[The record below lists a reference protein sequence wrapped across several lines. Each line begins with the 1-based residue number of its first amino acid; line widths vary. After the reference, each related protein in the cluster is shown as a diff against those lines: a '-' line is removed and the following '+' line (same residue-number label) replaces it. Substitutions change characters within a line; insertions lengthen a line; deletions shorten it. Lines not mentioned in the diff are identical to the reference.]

1 MGAVSKPPD
10 ADTMAKMAATNPK
23 AAQQM
28 QAMQAMQASGPIVYA
43 RNFAVMTGVHS
54 GVSHLLLK
62 VRGKEDLQGRYALF
76 SIKDVCCYITIHSS
90 FVIQNRVLFCL
101 SWKLGSPV
109 MSPLTFHLPVCG
121 DASCDTL
128 LAHAPPPTPTP
139 TNQPTKKKYGRV
151 VLLRIRFRPRI
162 RCWCSGSAG
171 RYELLFLACN
181 LQAHAKSMPPF
192 FVD

>member
-76 SIKDVCCYITIHSS
+76 SFYKGCLLLYYDSLILRHPESC
-90 FVIQNRVLFCL
+90 RVLYVL
-101 SWKLGSPV
+101 
-109 MSPLTFHLPVCG
+109 
-121 DASCDTL
+121 DAGVPC
-128 LAHAPPPTPTP
+128 
-139 TNQPTKKKYGRV
+139 
-151 VLLRIRFRPRI
+151 
-162 RCWCSGSAG
+162 
-171 RYELLFLACN
+171 YELTDISPAR
-181 LQAHAKSMPPF
+181 AW
-192 FVD
+192 